1 MRHGNEV
8 PQPALAAPGCGTY
21 AVQASELKRL
31 LGGDHA

>member
-21 AVQASELKRL
+21 AVHVSALKFL
-31 LGGDHA
+31 LGGGHA